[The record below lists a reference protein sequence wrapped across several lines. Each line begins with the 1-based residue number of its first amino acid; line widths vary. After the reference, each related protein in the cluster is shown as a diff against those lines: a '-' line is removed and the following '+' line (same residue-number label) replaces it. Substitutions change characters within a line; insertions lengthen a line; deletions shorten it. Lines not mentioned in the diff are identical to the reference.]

1 MTTSH
6 VSISLRAN
14 WEYWTY
20 WMSKY
25 EEWHLSVCLF
35 VCLSV
40 SVCVCMCLSV
50 CLSVCLYV
58 CMYMYVYVCVSV
70 SVVCVSVCLSVT
82 VILYVQ
88 MPGRSDE
95 MFIQKLYLRHL
106 KKDKGRVDQT
116 REGSH
121 FSKPRLSSVYISIL
135 CPSLCVLG
143 TVWRVWVCG

>member
-1 MTTSH
+1 
-6 VSISLRAN
+6 
-14 WEYWTY
+14 
-20 WMSKY
+20 
-25 EEWHLSVCLF
+25 
-35 VCLSV
+35 
-40 SVCVCMCLSV
+40 
-50 CLSVCLYV
+50 
-58 CMYMYVYVCVSV
+58 MYVYVCVSV

-143 TVWRVWVCG
+143 TV